1 MRSREQILV
10 VHLYTNTCALTP
22 QILAHLGAQILEEI
36 IRANLCTFSLLQMH
50 PQHSY
55 AGWES
60 RRWKGSCRS
69 KLFSSRVDFSFWLR
83 CWDAWSWSS
92 RNYWSIAQQLN
103 THMLLG
109 VAQLPTPGN
118 NLELVACIQYI
129 DIWEIFLCL
138 GFGSTKTLELD
149 FALPGFWHTTPL
161 DIKICP

>member
-1 MRSREQILV
+1 MR
-10 VHLYTNTCALTP
+10 TP
-22 QILAHLGAQILEEI
+22 QILAHLCAQILEEI
-36 IRANLCTFSLLQMH
+36 ICANLCTFSLLQMH

-60 RRWKGSCRS
+60 RRWFKAVVGANFLAAGSIFLS
-69 KLFSSRVDFSFWLR
+69 G
-83 CWDAWSWSS
+83 WDVEAWSWSS